1 MTLYQI
7 TDDLLTINQLLE
19 EMVDEE
25 GNPREPTEEEMNY
38 LREQFIMSNSDFEKK
53 TENICKFIKN
63 LKLQAE
69 NVKAEKDSYKAELD
83 RLSRRAKAFENRA
96 SCVQNVLRYGM
107 ERLGETK
114 IKTDLFTANIQN
126 TQMIVDA
133 TSTINF
139 DDIPEQYKKVS
150 VELDKVA
157 IKKALKDGLLMQKS
171 GPENYGKLFDAEG
184 NLLPGIT
191 AVQGTALVIR

>member
-7 TDDLLTINQLLE
+7 TEDLLAINDLLE
-19 EMVDEE
+19 NMVDEE

-38 LREQFIMSNSDFEKK
+38 LKEQFIMSNSDFEKK

-69 NVKAEKDSYKAELD
+69 TAKAEKDSYKAELD
-83 RLSRRAKAFENRA
+83 RLSKRAKAFENRA
-96 SCVQNVLRYGM
+96 NCVQNVLRYGM
-107 ERLGETK
+107 EKLGQSK

-126 TQMIVDA
+126 TQMIVDT
-133 TSTINF
+133 TSTI
-139 DDIPEQYKKVS
+139 DWEKIPDCYKKVTI
-150 VELDKVA
+150 ELDKAA
-157 IKKALKDGLLMQKS
+157 IKKALKDGILTQKT
-171 GPENYGKLFDAEG
+171 GTENYSKVFDTEG

>member
-7 TDDLLTINQLLE
+7 TEDLLAINDLLE
-19 EMVDEE
+19 NMVDEE

-38 LREQFIMSNSDFEKK
+38 LKEQFIMSNSDFEKK

-63 LKLQAE
+63 LKIQAE
-69 NVKAEKDSYKAELD
+69 NVNAEKDSYKAELD
-83 RLSRRAKAFENRA
+83 RLSKRAKAFENRA

-107 ERLGETK
+107 EKLGQSK

-133 TSTINF
+133 SSTINF
-139 DDIPEQYKKVS
+139 DDIPEQYKKVT
-150 VELDKVA
+150 VELDKTA
-157 IKKALKDGLLMQKS
+157 IKKALKDGLLTQKS